1 VAPLQQR
8 SCHGTLTAC
17 PSDASRRITG
27 TIHLK
32 ISAARPGD
40 FFSSASLSAPRP
52 EQLTEVKKMFNKRN
66 EFDFLSAL

>member
-1 VAPLQQR
+1 M
-8 SCHGTLTAC
+8 
-17 PSDASRRITG
+17 TG

-66 EFDFLSAL
+66 ESDFLSAL